1 VSLDFP
7 PESVAPVHDA
17 NCLSRTISRFPYHL
31 GGVPTVAIDA
41 TPLLGA
47 PTGIGVAVRGL
58 LAELAG
64 RPELDLVGYGFT
76 GTGWARLRS
85 KLPARVRLSRA
96 PMPASALLRA
106 WARTDRPAGDWWM
119 GSVDVIHGTNFVVPP
134 SRCAARLVS
143 VWDLTAVR
151 YPELCTPTSRRYPA
165 LVRRAIDRG
174 AWVHT
179 GAASV
184 AAEIVDHFG
193 VDPGRVR
200 VIPPGVE
207 PAYASVQ
214 PTKGGSPPYLL
225 GLGTSEPRKD
235 FPGLVA
241 AFDELAAT
249 HSSLELRIAGPPG
262 WGEAQLQ
269 EAISGA
275 RHRDRVRRLGWV
287 ENIGPLLAGAAVFV
301 YPSRYEGFGLPPLEA
316 MACGVPVV
324 ATTAGS
330 LPEVLGD
337 AALLVPVGEPPALAA
352 AIGRVLSD
360 DSVRS
365 GLIRAGR
372 RRVEDF
378 SWRSAG
384 DALIGT
390 YLEMVAAR

>member
-1 VSLDFP
+1 LGRL
-7 PESVAPVHDA
+7 PV
-17 NCLSRTISRFPYHL
+17 PYHL
-31 GGVPTVAIDA
+31 AAVLTVAIDA

-47 PTGIGVAVRGL
+47 PTGIGVAVRGMV
-58 LAELAG
+58 AELAR
-64 RPELDLVGYGFT
+64 RPDLDLVGYGLT

-85 KLPARVRLSRA
+85 KLPARVRSSRA
-96 PMPASALLRA
+96 PMPAAALLRA
-106 WARTDRPAGDWWM
+106 WARFDRPTGEWWT
-119 GSVDVIHGTNFVVPP
+119 GPVDVIHGTNFVVPP
-134 SRCAARLVS
+134 SRRAVRLVS

-151 YPELCTPTSRRYPA
+151 YPELCTSTSRRYPA
-165 LVRRAIDRG
+165 LVRRAVDEG

-184 AAEIVDHFG
+184 AAEIVDHFA

-207 PAYASVQ
+207 PGRAALQAVAGAS
-214 PTKGGSPPYLL
+214 SHPYLL

-241 AFDELAAT
+241 AFDDLAGIHANM
-249 HSSLELRIAGPPG
+249 ELRIAGPPG

-269 EAISGA
+269 RAIAGA

-287 ENIGPLLAGAAVFV
+287 GDVGPLLAGAAVFV

-324 ATTAGS
+324 ATAAGS

-337 AALLVPVGEPPALAA
+337 AALLVPVGDPPALAA
-352 AIGRVLSD
+352 AIDRVLTD
-360 DSVRS
+360 DALRA
-365 GLIRAGR
+365 GLIEAGR
-372 RRVEDF
+372 RRVESF
-378 SWRSAG
+378 SWRAAG
-384 DALIGT
+384 DALVGV
-390 YLEMVAAR
+390 YSDMVAAAR

>member
-1 VSLDFP
+1 VL
-7 PESVAPVHDA
+7 
-17 NCLSRTISRFPYHL
+17 
-31 GGVPTVAIDA
+31 TVAIDA

-47 PTGIGVAVRGL
+47 PTGVGVAVRGL
-58 LAELAG
+58 VAELAR
-64 RPELDLVGYGFT
+64 RPDLVDLIGYGFT

-85 KLPARVRLSRA
+85 KLPAGVRSSRA
-96 PMPASALLRA
+96 PMPAAALLRA
-106 WARTDRPAGDWWM
+106 WARIDRPAGDWWM

-134 SRCAARLVS
+134 SPHAARLVS

-165 LVRRAIDRG
+165 LIGRAINDG

-179 GAASV
+179 GASSV

-193 VDPGRVR
+193 IDPDRVR

-207 PAYASVQ
+207 PAAVPAQ
-214 PTKGGSPPYLL
+214 PAAVPAQPARPAPPYLL

-241 AFDELAAT
+241 AFDEVAAV
-249 HSSLELRIAGPPG
+249 HAELELRIAGPPG
-262 WGEAQLQ
+262 WAEGELQ
-269 EAISGA
+269 DAIA
-275 RHRDRVRRLGWV
+275 AAHHRDRVRRLGWV
-287 ENIGPLLAGAAVFV
+287 DDVGPLLAGAAVFV

-324 ATTAGS
+324 ATSAGS

-337 AALLVPVGEPPALAA
+337 AALLVPAGEPAALAA
-352 AIGRVLSD
+352 AIDRVLSD
-360 DSVRS
+360 GTLRTR
-365 GLIRAGR
+365 LIEAGR
-372 RRVEDF
+372 RRVQHF

-384 DALIGT
+384 DALITT
-390 YLEMVAAR
+390 YRDMVAAR